1 MRIIALIRY
10 GFYLMNNRNKV
21 ILFLIITGW
30 IRVLFI
36 VISGIFLY
44 MNINELTPSNSNK
57 QSIDYTQIEYRLLT

>member
-1 MRIIALIRY
+1 MSLIRY

-36 VISGIFLY
+36 VIPGVFLY
-44 MNINELTPSNSNK
+44 MNINELTPSNSNN
-57 QSIDYTQIEYRLLT
+57 QSTDYTQIEYRLST